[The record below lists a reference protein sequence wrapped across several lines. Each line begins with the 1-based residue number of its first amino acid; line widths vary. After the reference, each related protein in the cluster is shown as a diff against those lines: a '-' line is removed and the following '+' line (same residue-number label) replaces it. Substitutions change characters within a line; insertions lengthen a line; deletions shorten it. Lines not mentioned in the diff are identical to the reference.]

1 MKDLLPALLLCAAL
15 GAPSSAAPAAAP
27 AAVAPE
33 AEDFA
38 KRFKEAVDRREVAA
52 LKKMFYSEG
61 GGKAGLKFN
70 ERFFADV
77 KVKAFGA
84 ASVREV
90 LPPSEQKWVK
100 GGCTHRPN
108 VQPLHMLNIDFA
120 ERGTGG
126 YLLWLGKKDGAFFIA
141 TTVAEHCMDAEPSD
155 DGSTA
160 AVPAGVARL
169 RENCANEVNLFCA
182 GSAKQAKS
190 LRACLRALEGG
201 VSKPC
206 RKALRAEER

>member
-1 MKDLLPALLLCAAL
+1 MRILLPTLSLCAAL
-15 GAPSSAAPAAAP
+15 AAAAAP
-27 AAVAPE
+27 GAASPLVAAPG
-33 AEDFA
+33 AEDFV
-38 KRFKEAVDRREVAA
+38 KRFKEAVERKDSAA
-52 LKKMFYSEG
+52 LKGMFYSEG
-61 GGKAGLKFN
+61 GGKSGLMFN
-70 ERFFADV
+70 ERFLRDV
-77 KVKAFGA
+77 KAKPFA
-84 ASVREV
+84 APVLKEV

-100 GGCTHRPN
+100 FGCTHRPN
-108 VQPLHMLNIDFA
+108 LQPLHMLNIDYA

-169 RENCANEVNLFCA
+169 REACANEVNLFCQS
-182 GSAKQAKS
+182 SAKQAKT
-190 LRACLRALEGG
+190 LRACLRGLEGG

-206 RKALRAEER
+206 RKLLRSLD